1 YINHTEW
8 HYTNTSAQLNGAS
21 SECFPKIDRIF
32 KEYLTEEMLF
42 RQRHKIIQSLY
53 YYAKSESDYLIDDK
67 LTREEYDAQQIH
79 LASLL
84 EDLSSNDIIKIYKVQ
99 RCHCIHQNF
108 IIILA
113 DHSHFYT
120 CMLLINC
127 GLICQHF

>member
-1 YINHTEW
+1 LPVNV
-8 HYTNTSAQLNGAS
+8 
-21 SECFPKIDRIF
+21 FPKSTIF
-32 KEYLTEEMLF
+32 SKREMLS
-42 RQRHKIIQSLY
+42 RQRHEIIQSLY

-99 RCHCIHQNF
+99 RRHCIHQNF